1 FSMGRFL
8 NLFMLLT
15 FAYAMVN
22 YYDSSIPGLGF
33 SIKGFIDGGQISA
46 PTTEPAFA
54 DLASLPGES
63 CGTAGFRR
71 LLHGSDRDLPGSV
84 CLRGAVACSTP
95 RAALPGDGTPDSG
108 VGHAA
113 NSGSISVAAGAE
125 ISTAGSRCDLWQRLR
140 RPHPRHG
147 DGGSGHRAA
156 SALAESLCG
165 TAGGFHPARMSG
177 PRHRLESTSVTP
189 DLTKLF
195 CILQL

>member
-63 CGTAGFRR
+63 CGTDGFRR

-84 CLRGAVACSTP
+84 CFRGAVACSTP

-140 RPHPRHG
+140 PLTEDMGSEEVVTSPRAPCPNSYVERLVRSIRRECLDHVIVWNQP
-147 DGGSGHRAA
+147 
-156 SALAESLCG
+156 AL
-165 TAGGFHPARMSG
+165 R
-177 PRHRLESTSVTP
+177 R
-189 DLTKLF
+189 
-195 CILQL
+195 ILRSYFA